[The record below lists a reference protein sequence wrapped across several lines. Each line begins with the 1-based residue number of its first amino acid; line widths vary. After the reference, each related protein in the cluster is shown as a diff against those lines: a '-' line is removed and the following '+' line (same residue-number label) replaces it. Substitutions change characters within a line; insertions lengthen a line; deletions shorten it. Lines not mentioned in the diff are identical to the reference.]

1 MTDLNGDTPSPDLAD
16 LVRDLD
22 DDDVGVRLGA
32 VRRGL
37 EVRPPGLVRA
47 IRDRIATETDGA
59 VRTAFVVALVRL
71 GEDVL
76 LREVARALRHK
87 DPVVVAGAARV
98 LGEVGDARAVPNLIE
113 AFKTEDVVVGAVVA
127 RALGQL
133 GDLVVVPWLLA
144 ALEQGFCPEACA
156 LALGSLGDAR
166 ALPVLQALSTSTAA
180 DPRLRLAAAQA
191 VHALQER
198 G

>member
-1 MTDLNGDTPSPDLAD
+1 MSDVLAD

-22 DDDVGVRLGA
+22 DADMGVRLA
-32 VRRGL
+32 ALRRGL
-37 EVRPPGLVRA
+37 ELRPPGLVRA
-47 IRDRIATETDGA
+47 IRDRIVQESEGS

-71 GEDVL
+71 GEEVL

-98 LGEVGDARAVPNLIE
+98 LGEVGDARTVPNLIE
-113 AFKTEDVVVGAVVA
+113 AFKTEDVVVGAAVA

-133 GDLVVVPWLLA
+133 GDKVVVPWLVA

-156 LALGSLGDAR
+156 QALGVLDDPR
-166 ALPVLQALSTSTAA
+166 ALPALEELSTST

-191 VHALQER
+191 LHALQER
-198 G
+198 A